1 MIVKNNGKSVGV
13 PVEYWKSKTFEEFEK
28 AFKGKILSS
37 NIKKIY
43 DSFAVKK
50 PKKVKEVKDK

>member
-13 PVEYWKSKTFEEFEK
+13 SVEYWKTKTFEEFEK

-37 NIKKIY
+37 NIKKVY
-43 DSFAVKK
+43 YSFAVKK
-50 PKKVKEVKDK
+50 PKKVKDK